1 MLLMVEKNE
10 YKVEYFMQYIDMN
23 NLYGWT
29 MLQKLPVDG
38 FKWRN
43 DDKQSNFDEKFI
55 KRYYKDSEKR
65 CILEVDVKYP
75 KNLHDLPFFH
85 EE

>member
-23 NLYGWT
+23 NLYGQA
-29 MLQKLPVDG
+29 MLQKLPVDS

-43 DDKQSNFDEKFI
+43 NDKQSNFD
-55 KRYYKDSEKR
+55 
-65 CILEVDVKYP
+65 
-75 KNLHDLPFFH
+75 
-85 EE
+85 

>member
-23 NLYGWT
+23 NLYGWA

-55 KRYYKDSEKR
+55 KRYYKQREKR
-65 CILEVDVKYP
+65 CILEGDVKYP
-75 KNLHDLPFFH
+75 KNLHDLPFFP
-85 EE
+85 

>member
-23 NLYGWT
+23 NLYGRT